1 MKKKRGKTGTG
12 MGNEVPV
19 PVPIHKVHAKV
30 NRMCVILTAVISLS
44 NLECF
49 FGDRLKDS
57 SPEANG
63 DELDAIDTAPF
74 IDS

>member
-1 MKKKRGKTGTG
+1 MYG
-12 MGNEVPV
+12 MF
-19 PVPIHKVHAKV
+19 IAFLCSRVHAKV
-30 NRMCVILTAVISLS
+30 NLMYVILTAVISLS

-49 FGDRLKDS
+49 FGDQFNDS